1 VRQRQASVHFKWQR
15 GRQSA
20 FDIPCLGGEAWVHAE
35 PFRAGAESVG
45 LRSHPLRLGGQVP
58 DSALV
63 LMSAN
68 LTGGQFRRSRS
79 ETPTGPHRAEPDHL
93 SPRSSSAFERHG
105 CNSIGGRAHSFEL
118 GSSLA
123 ALARPNSSLQ
133 TKPLWTRA
141 ARSAVGG
148 TGLSRARGIHVFS
161 SPGPGPHVRSS
172 GVIPAGSVRTTSG
185 VDDLGSRR
193 AWLFGRQQR
202 GRELLDQAGDRLHH
216 VEDRLGL
223 RALGVQARSARCP
236 GTSRRSR
243 RRPRGSARLRLS
255 GTCPPP
261 G

>member
-1 VRQRQASVHFKWQR
+1 VGVRNSDHLLDLRIRDVRQRQASVHFEWQR

-20 FDIPCLGGEAWVHAE
+20 STSLALGAKPWVHAE

-58 DSALV
+58 DSAFV

-93 SPRSSSAFERHG
+93 SPLSSSAFERHG

-133 TKPLWTRA
+133 TEPLWTRA
-141 ARSAVGG
+141 ARSAVAG
-148 TGLSRARGIHVFS
+148 TGLSRARGFTC
-161 SPGPGPHVRSS
+161 
-172 GVIPAGSVRTTSG
+172 SVH
-185 VDDLGSRR
+185 L
-193 AWLFGRQQR
+193 AR
-202 GRELLDQAGDRLHH
+202 GRTFVVPVLS
-216 VEDRLGL
+216 RLGL
-223 RALGVQARSARCP
+223 
-236 GTSRRSR
+236 
-243 RRPRGSARLRLS
+243 
-255 GTCPPP
+255 
-261 G
+261 